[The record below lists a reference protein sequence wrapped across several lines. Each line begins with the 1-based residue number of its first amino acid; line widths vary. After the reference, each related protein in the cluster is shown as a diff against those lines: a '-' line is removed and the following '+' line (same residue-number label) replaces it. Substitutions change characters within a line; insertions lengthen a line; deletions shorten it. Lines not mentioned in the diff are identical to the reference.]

1 MDKQNSGE
9 AFRYT
14 YSAQE
19 QIEVQNIR
27 NKYLPPEEDKME
39 KLRRLDQSTT
49 KEGSAK
55 AMTVGILGSLLLG
68 VGMCCCIVWKGIWFI
83 PGIII
88 GIAGLAMAGIA
99 NPLYHK
105 VVENARKK
113 IAPEVLKLA
122 DELTK

>member
-1 MDKQNSGE
+1 MENKEG
-9 AFRYT
+9 FRYT

-39 KLRRLDQSTT
+39 KLRRLDQNTT

-68 VGMCCCIVWKGIWFI
+68 VGMCCCIVWKGFWFI

-88 GIAGLAMAGIA
+88 GLAGLAIAGIA
-99 NPLYHK
+99 NPLYYK
-105 VVENARKK
+105 VVEKARKK